1 MIHLK
6 ANNTSQQIQDVQG
19 ILILHTKLLKSTLY
33 VRQYNWILQPSA
45 GYSES
50 GPLATI
56 HVSHEL
62 NSTLIC
68 IKPSC
73 LRLQVMAFIHLFGCK
88 VINNCSQNLLYING
102 KRKGIFFTD
111 KQLDFTYLFCVT
123 WFYHT
128 LYRKYRPDS
137 VWIESIAL
145 KSFYKIV
152 L

>member
-1 MIHLK
+1 
-6 ANNTSQQIQDVQG
+6 
-19 ILILHTKLLKSTLY
+19 
-33 VRQYNWILQPSA
+33 
-45 GYSES
+45 
-50 GPLATI
+50 
-56 HVSHEL
+56 
-62 NSTLIC
+62 
-68 IKPSC
+68 
-73 LRLQVMAFIHLFGCK
+73 MAFIHLFGCK